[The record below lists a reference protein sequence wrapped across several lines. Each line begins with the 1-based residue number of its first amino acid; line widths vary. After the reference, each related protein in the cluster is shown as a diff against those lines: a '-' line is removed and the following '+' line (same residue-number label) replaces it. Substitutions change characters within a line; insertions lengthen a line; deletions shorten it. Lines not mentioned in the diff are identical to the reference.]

1 MYNMQWCLRQL
12 WIVNGG
18 LSLQWLIWWQSFAKF
33 CSYKSDF
40 DLDMYKGF
48 IIETNG
54 PIFLDFER
62 KKEKFPDMYNR
73 F

>member
-1 MYNMQWCLRQL
+1 
-12 WIVNGG
+12 VNEGAF
-18 LSLQWLIWWQSFAKF
+18 LAVIYLVTKL

-40 DLDMYKGF
+40 DLDIVQRF
-48 IIETNG
+48 FNG
-54 PIFLDFER
+54 KKMVQNFPDFER

>member
-1 MYNMQWCLRQL
+1 MK
-12 WIVNGG
+12 GG
-18 LSLQWLIWWQSFAKF
+18 GFLAVIYLVTKF

-40 DLDMYKGF
+40 DLDIVQSFFDWKK
-48 IIETNG
+48 NG
-54 PIFLDFER
+54 PNFLDFER

>member
-1 MYNMQWCLRQL
+1 MFETTVDCGWGTFLAVIYL
-12 WIVNGG
+12 VT
-18 LSLQWLIWWQSFAKF
+18 KF

-40 DLDMYKGF
+40 DLDIVQRF
-48 IIETNG
+48 LNG
-54 PIFLDFER
+54 KKKWYFER

>member
-1 MYNMQWCLRQL
+1 
-12 WIVNGG
+12 VNGG
-18 LSLQWLIWWQSFAKF
+18 AFLAVIYLVTKF

-40 DLDMYKGF
+40 DLDIVQRFYNGKK
-48 IIETNG
+48 NG
-54 PIFLDFER
+54 PNFPDFER

>member
-1 MYNMQWCLRQL
+1 MMFETTMDCEWGAYPCSDLFGDK
-12 WIVNGG
+12 V
-18 LSLQWLIWWQSFAKF
+18 LQKF

-40 DLDMYKGF
+40 DLGIVQRFFHRKKKGP
-48 IIETNG
+48 N
-54 PIFLDFER
+54 FLDFER